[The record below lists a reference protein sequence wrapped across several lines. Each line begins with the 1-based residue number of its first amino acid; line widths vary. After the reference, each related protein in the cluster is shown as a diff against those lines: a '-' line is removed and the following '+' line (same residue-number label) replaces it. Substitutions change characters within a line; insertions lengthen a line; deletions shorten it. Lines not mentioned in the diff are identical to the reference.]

1 MHSERRSVF
10 LTSRIDLLDDVFIY
24 SNFIP
29 CEYPSCHPASHSA
42 IFIGLTIGEQ
52 SIILLDD
59 ESSIAS
65 PAAMPFWNP
74 SSYAWSSAMTIFV
87 GISNIKE
94 SINKMFISKLRWNR
108 RLLYCVPVVIFGA
121 FWHICSKL
129 NSSTMNTR
137 WNAVLY
143 VTSISCILFLRRY
156 YKSNDEFCHSLTG
169 RSYSSYFCYLFVMTL
184 LPRKQIWIYLVPI
197 DCEITACRYKD
208 SCMLTSTTGGHGAS
222 PANACWPR
230 SRTPYFHE
238 STPPQVSSD
247 MNNR

>member
-1 MHSERRSVF
+1 MFV
-10 LTSRIDLLDDVFIY
+10 Y

-59 ESSIAS
+59 ELSIAS
-65 PAAMPFWNP
+65 PAAIPFWNP

-94 SINKMFISKLRWNR
+94 SINKIFISKLRWNR

-129 NSSTMNTR
+129 NLSTMDTR
-137 WNAVLY
+137 WKELY
-143 VTSISCILFLRRY
+143 VTFISHVFCCWGDTIKAVVNFVTLSQSALIGLTSATFLWW
-156 YKSNDEFCHSLTG
+156 
-169 RSYSSYFCYLFVMTL
+169 YFCLVNKYGY
-184 LPRKQIWIYLVPI
+184 IWFL
-197 DCEITACRYKD
+197 
-208 SCMLTSTTGGHGAS
+208 
-222 PANACWPR
+222 
-230 SRTPYFHE
+230 
-238 STPPQVSSD
+238 
-247 MNNR
+247 